1 MSTIASKTINAD
13 NTFTDPVRL
22 TGFFNL
28 SLTGTFVATITVQR
42 SFDEKATWNDV
53 DTFTSPTED
62 YGVEPEVCWYRVGIK
77 TGEYTSGSV
86 TVRMGQDG
94 AFRS

>member
-53 DTFTSPTED
+53 DTFTGPTED